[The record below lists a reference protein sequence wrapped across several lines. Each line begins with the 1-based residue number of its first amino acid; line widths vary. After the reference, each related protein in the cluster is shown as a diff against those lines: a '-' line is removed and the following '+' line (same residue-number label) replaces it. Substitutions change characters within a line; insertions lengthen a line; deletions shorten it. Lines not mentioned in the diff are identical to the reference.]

1 MNTPPDFVLEID
13 IQYEDNEKN
22 QNENAPVPE
31 VIEEPPETADCAHM
45 QKNSPKSLSDDLLQ
59 CYTGFNL
66 FHGSLKNFR
75 CNIYAD
81 FEFVDSTKVSKCC
94 KITDMENYDPVNFLL

>member
-1 MNTPPDFVLEID
+1 MLLF
-13 IQYEDNEKN
+13 
-22 QNENAPVPE
+22 
-31 VIEEPPETADCAHM
+31 
-45 QKNSPKSLSDDLLQ
+45 PKSLKNLLKRLIVLTCKKILPKVFPMTCYNATRGKFFKVDLISSVRFL
-59 CYTGFNL
+59 TKRVLSVFRFNL